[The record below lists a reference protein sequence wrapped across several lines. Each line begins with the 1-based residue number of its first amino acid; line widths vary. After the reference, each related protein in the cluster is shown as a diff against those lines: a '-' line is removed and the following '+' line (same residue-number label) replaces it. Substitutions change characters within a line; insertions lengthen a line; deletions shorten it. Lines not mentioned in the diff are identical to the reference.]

1 MEIFDRNKYKFSDIP
16 SLVEISDEVN
26 KARGEQI
33 SLMEK
38 ELYSYKVL
46 IQDLFAYSPS
56 DRERNIILNIAFYII
71 GEVELLEFIQNKKKL
86 PPNILSKKTMQPRK
100 FIEEWNDYI
109 ITYTIIFSNPNYK
122 LIQDY
127 MRIEEFEEKVE
138 IPKKKQPNKTVIKK
152 VIIEKTNEE
161 ISVDKEKKYN
171 KEEESN
177 VVPIDKDSKSKL
189 RGIIIKLFKHSA
201 CILTGMGEFKKI
213 KLEDNMSV
221 GEEVT
226 ARAKKGMKDYKLQI
240 GIVIVAIIVACG
252 TFFYKY
258 SEIDRTILINTT
270 SQVKIDVNSFNKII
284 SSYSPTSK
292 GEEMLKNLNL
302 NNMKLD
308 KAMEEIL
315 NYANNNKMIPS
326 GKILITVTG
335 DPLKYGTLE
344 KTGEFAASHKINL
357 VINNAGNEQKLSNQ
371 NVELKGR

>member
-26 KARGEQI
+26 KARAEQI

-56 DRERNIILNIAFYII
+56 DKDRNTILNIAFYII
-71 GEVELLEFIQNKKKL
+71 GEVELLEFIQDKKKL

-127 MRIEEFEEKVE
+127 IRIEESKDEVE
-138 IPKKKQPNKTVIKK
+138 IPKEKQSNKTVIKK

-161 ISVDKEKKYN
+161 ISVDEN
-171 KEEESN
+171 DKEEESN
-177 VVPIDKDSKSKL
+177 VVSINKNSKSEL
-189 RGIIIKLFKHSA
+189 RGVIVKSFKRSA
-201 CILTGMGEFKKI
+201 CILTSRGEFKKV
-213 KLEDNMSV
+213 KLEGDMSV

-226 ARAKKGMKDYKLQI
+226 AKAKKGIKDYKLQI
-240 GIVIVAIIVACG
+240 GIVVIAIVVACG
-252 TFFYKY
+252 AFLYKY

-270 SQVKIDVNSFNKII
+270 SQVKVDVNSFNKII
-284 SSYSPTSK
+284 SAYSPTSK
-292 GEEMLKNLNL
+292 GEEMVKSLKL
-302 NNMKLD
+302 NNVKLD
-308 KAMEEIL
+308 KGIEEIL
-315 NYANNNKMIPS
+315 NYANNNSMIPS
-326 GKILITVTG
+326 GNILITVTG
-335 DPLKYGTLE
+335 DPLEYGTLE
-344 KTGEFAASHKINL
+344 KTGEFASSHKIKL
-357 VINNAGNEQKLSNQ
+357 IINNAGNEQKLS
-371 NVELKGR
+371 K

>member
-26 KARGEQI
+26 KAREEQI

-46 IQDLFAYSPS
+46 IQDLFSYSPS
-56 DRERNIILNIAFYII
+56 GRDRNIILNIAFYII
-71 GEVELLEFIQNKKKL
+71 GEVELLEFIQDKKKL

-127 MRIEEFEEKVE
+127 MRIEESEEKVE
-138 IPKKKQPNKTVIKK
+138 IPKKKQSNKTVIKK

-161 ISVDKEKKYN
+161 ISVDEKEEEKQD
-171 KEEESN
+171 EESN
-177 VVPIDKDSKSKL
+177 VVSINKNSKPKL
-189 RGIIIKLFKHSA
+189 RGIIIKSFKRSA
-201 CILTGMGEFKKI
+201 CILTSTGEFKKI

-226 ARAKKGMKDYKLQI
+226 ATAKKGIKDYKVQI
-240 GIVIVAIIVACG
+240 GIVIVAVIVACG
-252 TFFYKY
+252 AFFYKY

-308 KAMEEIL
+308 KGMEEIL

-344 KTGEFAASHKINL
+344 KTGEFAASHKINI
-357 VINNAGNEQKLSNQ
+357 VINNAGNEQKLSN
-371 NVELKGR
+371 